1 MSNTR
6 LYVGGISDDVK
17 REHLEELFS
26 KYGKCEHVWVA
37 FNPPGFAF
45 VNFESEESATDAV
58 EALNGEDFMGCKL
71 RVEVSRPRAPGGRGR
86 GGGRGGGYRGGG
98 GGYDR
103 GSRGGGGY
111 GGGGGGFRG
120 SRDGG
125 SRSRYDDYG
134 SSSRGRGGSRGFSSG
149 GGSGGYNSSSRYRSR
164 SPVGRGGSG
173 SYGGRGNDDYY

>member
-6 LYVGGISDDVK
+6 LYVGGITDEVK

-45 VNFESEESATDAV
+45 VNFESPESATDAC

-71 RVEVSRPRAPGGRGR
+71 RVEVSRPRAPGGRG
-86 GGGRGGGYRGGG
+86 GRG
-98 GGYDR
+98 

-111 GGGGGGFRG
+111 GGGGGGRG
-120 SRDGG
+120 FGGGRGGSYGDSGGYRDGG
-125 SRSRYDDYG
+125 GRGGGRGYG
-134 SSSRGRGGSRGFSSG
+134 GGGGGRGGSRGTYDDPQG
-149 GGSGGYNSSSRYRSR
+149 GWN
-164 SPVGRGGSG
+164 
-173 SYGGRGNDDYY
+173 